1 MLSNCPIEDLP
12 NIAERTRIAIA
23 GKPIPTSAGEIN
35 VTASLGAVVAAN
47 EIPVLDLL
55 AVAER
60 ALYEAKRS
68 GRNRVRVASCEA
80 RRGREAVL
88 VSDRES
94 SVSSMTAEG
103 GTLNGNRPRLGIAER
118 HAVLRHLLLSIAFV
132 LMFLLLNRLR
142 SHRNSLTFL
151 VLWSGIR
158 QRVCFW
164 PSCWESAHGMRF

>member
-1 MLSNCPIEDLP
+1 MHLLNGERQRGFRSRTSTAILMIDLDHFKSVNDTYGHWNGDAVLKERAGRIARTMRSYDFVGRYGGEEFVALLSNCPIEDLP

-23 GKPIPTSAGEIN
+23 GKPIPTRAGEIN
-35 VTASLGAVVAAN
+35 VTPSLGAVVAAN

-55 AVAER
+55 AVADC

-94 SVSSMTAEG
+94 SC
-103 GTLNGNRPRLGIAER
+103 RR
-118 HAVLRHLLLSIAFV
+118 
-132 LMFLLLNRLR
+132 
-142 SHRNSLTFL
+142 
-151 VLWSGIR
+151 
-158 QRVCFW
+158 
-164 PSCWESAHGMRF
+164 